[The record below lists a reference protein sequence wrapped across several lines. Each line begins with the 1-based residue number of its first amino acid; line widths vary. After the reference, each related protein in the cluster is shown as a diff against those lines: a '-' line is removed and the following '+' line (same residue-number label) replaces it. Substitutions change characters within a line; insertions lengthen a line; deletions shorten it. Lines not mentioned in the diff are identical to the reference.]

1 MNIQQLAEFREEC
14 HKLQADAL
22 LNNDLDSL
30 ATLHARVKEEDMGLL
45 QELVDELT
53 DEQFK
58 ALNLHQGITPEK
70 KLLDFMA
77 GGWKDELKHD

>member
-1 MNIQQLAEFREEC
+1 MNIQQQAEFREEC

-45 QELVDELT
+45 QELTDELT
-53 DEQFK
+53 NEQFK
-58 ALNLHQGITPEK
+58 QLELHRATT
-70 KLLDFMA
+70 KLTI
-77 GGWKDELKHD
+77 KN